1 MLACFSPFNND
12 AVSRVRGLGN
22 RGEER
27 EREREKESHRK
38 ISLVRFCTFS
48 DSSKWCP
55 FLRIESNL
63 LKSHVMSISTGRNND
78 TSL

>member
-12 AVSRVRGLGN
+12 AVSRVRGG
-22 RGEER
+22 GIEEKR

-63 LKSHVMSISTGRNND
+63 LKSHIMSISTGRNND